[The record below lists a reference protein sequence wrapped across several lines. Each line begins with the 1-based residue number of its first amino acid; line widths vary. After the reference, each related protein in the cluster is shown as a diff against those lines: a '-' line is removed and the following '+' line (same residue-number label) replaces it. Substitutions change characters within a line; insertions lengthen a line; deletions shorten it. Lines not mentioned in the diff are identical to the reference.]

1 MILIKETNTLTGAS
15 VYISDNEPDPQ
26 FMRIVNRQS
35 GEEVIIQPYY
45 VRNSRS
51 FDFTFWVPDPV
62 NPEPI
67 PLVAQYI
74 GVTILPLQKGQYT
87 YEFGSHRG
95 LIQVGLPIQENT
107 KTYNKEENNKIYYGG
122 E

>member
-15 VYISDNEPDPQ
+15 VYIGNGPDPQ

-35 GEEVIIQPYY
+35 GEEVIIQPNY
-45 VRNSRS
+45 VRNARS
-51 FDFTFWVPDPV
+51 FDFIFWVPDPV

-67 PLVAQYI
+67 PPYI
-74 GVTILPLQKGQYT
+74 GITILPLQKGQYT
-87 YEFGSHRG
+87 YEFGDHRG

-107 KTYNKEENNKIYYGG
+107 KTYSKEENNKIYYGG